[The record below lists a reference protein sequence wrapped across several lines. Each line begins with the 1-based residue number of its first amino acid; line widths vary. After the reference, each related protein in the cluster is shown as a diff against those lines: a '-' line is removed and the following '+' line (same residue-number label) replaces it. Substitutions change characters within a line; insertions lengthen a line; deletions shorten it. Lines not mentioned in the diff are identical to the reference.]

1 MKGTNNPSALRSQE
15 EITEALMT
23 LMRKYPYS
31 EITVKQII
39 LEAKLARKTFY
50 RNFDS
55 KDDVLCSVI
64 RGVLREYFEIVDS
77 RRGEVLPTIF
87 STAEKYR
94 ELLLILDKN
103 NMLHMT
109 LYCINE
115 YVPRLRSEKMTG
127 SNPFIRLFEG
137 ANPEYLMALNIGA
150 AWNVIALW
158 IHKGMTDAPEQVML
172 SMEKYFQ
179 NMAESRAGLQKRG
192 HDTDMSNKTV

>member
-1 MKGTNNPSALRSQE
+1 MYHFGGIAMKDTNNPSALRSQG

-39 LEAKLARKTFY
+39 LEARLARKTFY

-55 KDDVLCSVI
+55 KDDVLYSI
-64 RGVLREYFEIVDS
+64 MREVLREYFEIVD
-77 RRGEVLPTIF
+77 RKRGEVLPTVF

-109 LYCINE
+109 LYCINK
-115 YVPRLRSEKMTG
+115 YLPILRCEKMTG
-127 SNPFIRLFEG
+127 SNPFIRLFDG
-137 ANPEYLMALNIGA
+137 ADPEYLMALNIGA

-158 IHKGMTDAPEQVML
+158 IHKGMTDEPGKVML
-172 SMEKYFQ
+172 TIERYFK
-179 NMAESRAGLQKRG
+179 NMSESANLQK
-192 HDTDMSNKTV
+192 T

>member
-1 MKGTNNPSALRSQE
+1 MKGTKNPSALRSQG
-15 EITEALMT
+15 EITAALMT

-39 LEAKLARKTFY
+39 LEAGLARKTFY

-55 KDDVLCSVI
+55 KDDVLYSII

-77 RRGEVLPTIF
+77 RRGEVLPTVF

-94 ELLLILDKN
+94 ELLLILDRN
-103 NMLHMT
+103 NMLHVT

-115 YVPRLRSEKMTG
+115 YAPILRSEKMTE

-137 ANPEYLMALNIGA
+137 ADPEYLMALNIGA
-150 AWNVIALW
+150 VWNVISLW
-158 IHKGMTDAPEQVML
+158 IHRGMEDDPEKVRETVERYL
-172 SMEKYFQ
+172 Y
-179 NMAESRAGLQKRG
+179 RLAGK
-192 HDTDMSNKTV
+192 